1 MLRKYNRGVVM
12 SVLIKDVDKELYAQ
26 FKAAAVMRGL
36 RLNEALCKA
45 MEYWIKLEQTKDKS
59 DDERMLNNAA
69 YRRLIPQLLKDHEG
83 EWIVIS
89 KGELIGIFN
98 SRLDAVKAIKI
109 HNLLNQCNLVSP
121 ISTRKRKVTLG
132 FGRKLK

>member
-1 MLRKYNRGVVM
+1 M
-12 SVLIKDVDKELYAQ
+12 SVLIKGVDKELYAR
-26 FKAAAVMRGL
+26 FKAEAAMRGL

-45 MEYWIKLEQTKDKS
+45 MEYWIKMEKTS
-59 DDERMLNNAA
+59 SEDDAERMINNAT

-89 KGELIGIFN
+89 KGVLVGIFK
-98 SRLDAVKAIKI
+98 SRSEAIMAIKTN
-109 HNLLNQCNLVSP
+109 NLSQNCNIVSP
-121 ISTRKRKVTLG
+121 ITKKRRRVTLG

>member
-1 MLRKYNRGVVM
+1 M

-45 MEYWIKLEQTKDKS
+45 MEYWIKLEQAKDKI

-89 KGELIGIFN
+89 KGELIGIFDN
-98 SRLDAVKAIKI
+98 QRNAVTAIKT
-109 HNLLNQCNLVSP
+109 HDLLNQCNIVSP
-121 ISTRKRKVTLG
+121 ITTKKRKVTLG

>member
-1 MLRKYNRGVVM
+1 M
-12 SVLIKDVDKELYAQ
+12 SVLIKDIDKELYAQ

-45 MEYWIKLEQTKDKS
+45 MEYWIKMEQTKDKN
-59 DDERMLNNAA
+59 DNERMLNNAA
-69 YRRLIPQLLKDHEG
+69 YRRLIPQLIKDHEG

-89 KGELIGIFN
+89 KGELIGIFK
-98 SRLDAVKAIKI
+98 SRLEAIQAIKT
-109 HNLLNQCNLVSP
+109 HNLFQHCNIVSP
-121 ISTRKRKVTLG
+121 ITREKRKVTLG

>member
-1 MLRKYNRGVVM
+1 M

-45 MEYWIKLEQTKDKS
+45 MEYWIKLEQTKDKI
-59 DDERMLNNAA
+59 DEERMLNNTT

-83 EWIVIS
+83 DWIVIS
-89 KGELIGIFN
+89 KGELIGIFKN
-98 SRLDAVKAIKI
+98 QLEAIKSVKT
-109 HNLLNQCNLVSP
+109 HNLLDRCNLVSP
-121 ISTRKRKVTLG
+121 ITAKKRKI
-132 FGRKLK
+132 

>member
-1 MLRKYNRGVVM
+1 M

-26 FKAAAVMRGL
+26 FKAAAMMRGL

-45 MEYWIKLEQTKDKS
+45 MEYWIKLEQTKDKI

-83 EWIVIS
+83 DWIVIS

-98 SRLDAVKAIKI
+98 NRQEAIMAIKT
-109 HNLLNQCNLVSP
+109 HNLLNQCNIVAP
-121 ISTRKRKVTLG
+121 ITTRKRKVTLG